1 MLVLLLGFIAIGGA
15 LVYRAMRDDDAP
27 TARYGLETVSLP
39 SGASVISATAAEGLV
54 TVTYALDGK
63 TQVQIVDGRTGE
75 TVSSFAIM
83 SE

>member
-27 TARYGLETVSLP
+27 EARYGLEAVSLP
-39 SGASVISATAAEGLV
+39 AGAAVISAGAAEGLV
-54 TVTYALDGK
+54 TVTYTLNG
-63 TQVQIVDGRTGE
+63 TTHVLIVDGRSGE
-75 TVSSFAIM
+75 TVNTFAVV

>member
-27 TARYGLETVSLP
+27 QARYGLEAVSLP
-39 SGASVISATAAEGLV
+39 SGASVISASAAEGLV
-54 TVTYALDGK
+54 TVTYALDG
-63 TQVQIVDGRTGE
+63 TTHVLIVDGRNGE
-75 TVSSFAIM
+75 TVSSFAVV